1 MMRRIGNAPGRTI
14 GAALLALTALCAVAR
29 GDDPPAT
36 GGGAWIGVTTQALAR
51 PWPGS
56 ANYAGGGVTVSEV
69 VPGGPAAEAGI
80 EPGDILVRIASRT
93 LKSPADLVA
102 AERTLEPGRPVQVVL
117 ARVGGRSVMTF
128 SMEPGPVP
136 GTSPPPVTNAAAGS
150 SLPADAS
157 APISTVAAA
166 DTSVPA
172 GARAASEASA
182 AGGISAP
189 TGTGAAVGAA
199 AATGTSTVAGA
210 APDVSAAP
218 DASAA
223 SGAGATPGAGAAI
236 GAAVAVG
243 AGAAAVAGGEP
254 TPAQSGITIAEP
266 VPVPPLAVS
275 GAEAAPDTVRPD
287 TSVADIR
294 TRGAAGLGMR
304 CENLSLDLAAALGT
318 KPGQGVLVLAV
329 NTSSPADRA
338 GIRPG
343 DVISYAGTQPVVDV
357 AGLDQIIATAV
368 SPLPIT
374 AVRKGT
380 SRLVS
385 AEFPMPPA
393 PEVKTGDAES
403 TDQQLAALRDE
414 VRSLREELKKLR
426 EELASQPRGSDVP
439 HP

>member
-1 MMRRIGNAPGRTI
+1 MTRLGNAPGRTI
-14 GAALLALTALCAVAR
+14 GVTLLALTALCAVAR

-36 GGGAWIGVTTQALAR
+36 GGGAWIGVTTRALAR

-56 ANYAGGGVTVSEV
+56 ANYSGGGVAVSEV

-80 EPGDILVRIASRT
+80 EPGDILVRIASLT

-102 AERTLEPGRPVQVVL
+102 AERTLEPGRPVQIVL

-136 GTSPPPVTNAAAGS
+136 GTSPPPVTNPAAGTVAPETS
-150 SLPADAS
+150 TTASTRVPADSS
-157 APISTVAAA
+157 APP
-166 DTSVPA
+166 D
-172 GARAASEASA
+172 
-182 AGGISAP
+182 
-189 TGTGAAVGAA
+189 
-199 AATGTSTVAGA
+199 AGA
-210 APDVSAAP
+210 APGATAAAGAGAAPGVSAAP
-218 DASAA
+218 DPGAA

-236 GAAVAVG
+236 GAAGAVG
-243 AGAAAVAGGEP
+243 AGVAAGAGGEP
-254 TPAQSGITIAEP
+254 SPAPSEATIAEP

-275 GAEAAPDTVRPD
+275 GAAAAPDTVRPD
-287 TSVADIR
+287 TSADIR
-294 TRGAAGLGMR
+294 TKGAAGLGMR
-304 CENLSLDLAAALGT
+304 CENLSLDLAAALGS

-329 NTSSPADRA
+329 TTSSPADRA

-343 DVISYAGTQPVVDV
+343 DIISFAGTQSVADV
-357 AGLDQIIATAV
+357 AALDQIIATAV

-393 PEVKTGDAES
+393 PEVKAADAQA
-403 TDQQLAALRDE
+403 TDQQVAALRDE
-414 VRSLREELKKLR
+414 VKSLREELRKLR
-426 EELASQPRGSDVP
+426 EEMASKPRGSEVP

>member
-1 MMRRIGNAPGRTI
+1 
-14 GAALLALTALCAVAR
+14 
-29 GDDPPAT
+29 
-36 GGGAWIGVTTQALAR
+36 
-51 PWPGS
+51 
-56 ANYAGGGVTVSEV
+56 
-69 VPGGPAAEAGI
+69 
-80 EPGDILVRIASRT
+80 
-93 LKSPADLVA
+93 
-102 AERTLEPGRPVQVVL
+102 
-117 ARVGGRSVMTF
+117 
-128 SMEPGPVP
+128 
-136 GTSPPPVTNAAAGS
+136 
-150 SLPADAS
+150 
-157 APISTVAAA
+157 
-166 DTSVPA
+166 
-172 GARAASEASA
+172 
-182 AGGISAP
+182 
-189 TGTGAAVGAA
+189 VGAA